1 MSKIKEIIQGKKWL
15 LAPIIVV
22 GFFVWLFGFQ
32 KSDTKEAINAIKK
45 CQDKECVEARWTE
58 WTAKL
63 ESKSAREKLA
73 KAVKERLSTED
84 LSEEEI
90 ANWHK
95 QFRMNDVGD
104 PASMNIIII
113 PDFSHRVKELPHSKE
128 RDIDIISNVYEVF
141 FKKVKGNKSKD
152 KLLIDITDRSQAGG
166 GYQSGSFTRLA
177 DSLTIDLSNRE
188 NEQAKKY
195 IQRKENGFKAMLEE
209 LYSRALQYPSGADY
223 SYYFRRTLGEKIKK
237 SDINNEYHNK
247 VIILTDG
254 YLDTI
259 NTDYTKIRPE
269 MKAVAQ
275 QGRINE
281 YLQRENLY
289 IPRENIDLRNVDIL
303 MLEITER
310 PAGIGWHQEILTTYW
325 KNWFQSM
332 GARNIKDDNVR
343 DVFKSSELSSNQI
356 KEVVTKFLESK

>member
-1 MSKIKEIIQGKKWL
+1 M
-15 LAPIIVV
+15 
-22 GFFVWLFGFQ
+22 
-32 KSDTKEAINAIKK
+32 
-45 CQDKECVEARWTE
+45 
-58 WTAKL
+58 
-63 ESKSAREKLA
+63 
-73 KAVKERLSTED
+73 
-84 LSEEEI
+84 
-90 ANWHK
+90 
-95 QFRMNDVGD
+95 
-104 PASMNIIII
+104 
-113 PDFSHRVKELPHSKE
+113 
-128 RDIDIISNVYEVF
+128 
-141 FKKVKGNKSKD
+141 
-152 KLLIDITDRSQAGG
+152 LIDITDRSQAGG
-166 GYQSGSFTRLA
+166 GYQSGNFTRLA
-177 DSLTIDLSNRE
+177 DSLRIDLSNRE

-195 IQRKENGFKAMLEE
+195 IQRKENGFKTMLEE
-209 LYSRALQYPSGADY
+209 LYNRALQYPSGADY

-254 YLDTI
+254 YLETI

-269 MKAVAQ
+269 MKSAVQ

-289 IPRENIDLRNVDIL
+289 IPKENIDLRNVDIL

-343 DVFKSSELSSNQI
+343 EVFKSSELSSNQI
-356 KEVVTKFLESK
+356 KEVVKKFLESK

>member
-1 MSKIKEIIQGKKWL
+1 MSKIKEIIKGKKWL

-45 CQDKECVEARWTE
+45 CQDKECVEARWNE

-95 QFRMNDVGD
+95 QFRMNDVGV

-113 PDFSHRVKELPHSKE
+113 PDFSNRIKEIPNSKE
-128 RDIDIISNVYEVF
+128 RDVAIIEKVYEIF
-141 FKKVKGNKSKD
+141 FKKVKNNKSKD
-152 KLLIDITDRSQAGG
+152 RLLIDITDRSQAGG
-166 GYQSGSFTRLA
+166 DFNQIA
-177 DSLTIDLSNRE
+177 DSLTIDLSNKE
-188 NEQAKKY
+188 NEQAKKF
-195 IQRKENGFKAMLEE
+195 IQNKEKTFKSTLEK
-209 LYSRALQYPSGADY
+209 LYSKALEKPSGADY
-223 SYYFRRTLGEKIKK
+223 SYYFRRILGEKIKK
-237 SDINNEYHNK
+237 SDINNEYYNK
-247 VIILTDG
+247 IIILTDG
-254 YLDTI
+254 YLETK

-269 MKAVAQ
+269 MRSAVQ

-281 YLQRENLY
+281 YLLREDLY
-289 IPRENIDLRNVDIL
+289 IPKENIDLKNVDIL

-310 PAGIGWHQEILTTYW
+310 PNGIGWHHEILATYW

-332 GARNIKDDNVR
+332 GAKNAKDDNTR
-343 DVFKSSELSSNQI
+343 DFFKSSELSFDQI
-356 KEVVTKFLESK
+356 KNVVVKFLEK